1 LQLEIGIVLI
11 LEPKLHSCGGETM
24 MKKLTERNG
33 FTLVEL
39 LIVIAI
45 IGIVAAIAIPNLM
58 MALQKSKQ
66 KATMGDV
73 KSIGTAIEAYK
84 TDVFVAPNA
93 QPQELYTI
101 LVPFYIRAMS
111 NEDGWG
117 HPWFYQAEG
126 GTDLYS
132 IGSGGK
138 DGSMDWS
145 TIGPYVVQRMEHFN
159 YDIIFSVGAFTR
171 FPNMK

>member
-1 LQLEIGIVLI
+1 MES
-11 LEPKLHSCGGETM
+11 KLHSIVSEHN
-24 MKKLTERNG
+24 MKKSVERGG

-45 IGIVAAIAIPNLM
+45 IGIIAAIAIPNLM
-58 MALQKSKQ
+58 MALQKGKQ
-66 KATMGDV
+66 KATMGDI
-73 KSIGTAIEAYK
+73 KSMGTAIEAYK
-84 TDVFVAPNA
+84 TDVFVAPDA
-93 QPQELYTI
+93 PPEEIYTI

-111 NEDGWG
+111 RTDGWG
-117 HPWFYQAEG
+117 NMWFYQAEG

-145 TIGPYVVQRMEHFN
+145 EIGPYVVQRMDHFN
-159 YDIIFSVGAFTR
+159 YDIIFSDGAFIR
-171 FPNMK
+171 FPQMR